1 MEIPQILKK
10 KIIRGF
16 GPRGQQW
23 LDELPG
29 IVEKC
34 IAKWDLTQCR
44 ESEVMSYNYVCFAD
58 SPDFG
63 QVALKVGIPHFD
75 LETEMTAIQLYA
87 GKNICK
93 CHALDKELSAM
104 LLERIRPGYDLTRI
118 ADSQERVKI
127 AADLIAHLPLP
138 LARDNNLPLWSE
150 LARKTFGRL
159 RAGGMCGERM
169 LRLTEKAE
177 ELILELENSGRPRVL
192 LHGDLNHWNILNAG
206 DGQWKAI
213 DPKGQ
218 AGVACMEAGRFMLNE
233 LEIAAPENPAQ
244 LMDNMTAVM
253 SEKLGE
259 LRWELALTAFLDK
272 ALSTSWKFEEH
283 QVRDLSADVAECQF
297 LYNYYCKARACAV

>member
-1 MEIPQILKK
+1 MEIPQILKN
-10 KIIRGF
+10 KINRGF

-34 IAKWDLTQCR
+34 IDKWDLTQCR
-44 ESEVMSYNYVCFAD
+44 ESEIMSYNYVCFAD

-75 LETEMTAIQLYA
+75 LHTEMTAIQLYA
-87 GKNICK
+87 GRNICR
-93 CHALDKELSAM
+93 CHAQDKELSAM
-104 LLERIRPGYDLTRI
+104 LLERIRPGFDLTMV
-118 ADSQERVKI
+118 ANSQERVQI
-127 AADLIAHLPLP
+127 AADLVAHLPLP
-138 LARDNNLPLWSE
+138 LSRDCGLPLWSD
-150 LARKTFGRL
+150 LARKTFGKL
-159 RAGGMCGERM
+159 RAGGTCGEGM

-192 LHGDLNHWNILNAG
+192 LHGDLNHWNILKAG

-218 AGVACMEAGRFMLNE
+218 VGVACMEAGRFMLNE
-233 LEIAAPENPAQ
+233 LEIAAPKSPTQ
-244 LMDNMTAVM
+244 LMDNMTAVI
-253 SEKLGE
+253 SEKMGE
-259 LRWELALTAFLDK
+259 PRWVLALTAFLDK

-283 QVRDLSADVAECQF
+283 QVRNLSADVAECEF
-297 LYNYYCKARACAV
+297 LHNYYCEAKASAV